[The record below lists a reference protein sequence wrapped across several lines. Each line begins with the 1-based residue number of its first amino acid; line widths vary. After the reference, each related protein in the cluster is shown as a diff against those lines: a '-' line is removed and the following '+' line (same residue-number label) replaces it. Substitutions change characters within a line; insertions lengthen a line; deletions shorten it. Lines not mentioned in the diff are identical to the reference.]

1 MLFLLDSA
9 VGQAA
14 GHLILDKAEE
24 DDGGNDHDSAGSH
37 QAPQFR
43 ISAPSKVLTATEIVV
58 LSELLIKIME

>member
-37 QAPQFR
+37 QGAPVQD
-43 ISAPSKVLTATEIVV
+43 IGTSKVLTATEIVV

>member
-24 DDGGNDHDSAGSH
+24 DDGGNDTIA
-37 QAPQFR
+37 QAAIREPQFR

>member
-37 QAPQFR
+37 QGAPVQD
-43 ISAPSKVLTATEIVV
+43 IGALQG
-58 LSELLIKIME
+58 LNGN